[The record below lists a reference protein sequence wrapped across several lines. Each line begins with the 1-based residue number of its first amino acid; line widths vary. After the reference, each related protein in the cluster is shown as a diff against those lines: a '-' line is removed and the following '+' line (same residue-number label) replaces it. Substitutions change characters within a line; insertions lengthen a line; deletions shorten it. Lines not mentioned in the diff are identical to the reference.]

1 MALAVQITWM
11 LQESSVSR
19 AIRGMLL
26 TSSRAL
32 ANLNAAGPK
41 AGIHAD
47 PTRLA
52 GADDR
57 AYLTRQVQLTQLF
70 SHLSELK
77 FNDWMDGH
85 HATAPVKK
93 SNLPARQLR
102 CKCLLPLLIHA
113 SALPW

>member
-1 MALAVQITWM
+1 MALAIQITRT
-11 LQESSVSR
+11 LKESTVSR

-32 ANLNAAGPK
+32 ANLSAVGTAPDV
-41 AGIHAD
+41 HAD

-113 SALPW
+113 SGLPW